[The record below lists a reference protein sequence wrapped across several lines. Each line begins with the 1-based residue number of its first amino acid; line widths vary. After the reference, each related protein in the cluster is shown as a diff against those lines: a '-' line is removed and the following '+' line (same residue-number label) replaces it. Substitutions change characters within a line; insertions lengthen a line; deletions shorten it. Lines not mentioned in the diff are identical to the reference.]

1 LSIVGTK
8 LYDYFQGIPP
18 VPGVVSKTLLP
29 ALAGEVSTLDI
40 LVLVLSQ
47 AAYLAGLVIAARC
60 RFGVVIRRGL
70 TVIVR

>member
-1 LSIVGTK
+1 
-8 LYDYFQGIPP
+8 LYQA
-18 VPGVVSKTLLP
+18 VLLP
-29 ALAGEVSTLDI
+29 TLAGEVSTLDI

-70 TVIVR
+70 TVVRWCRGLCFRLSGVRSISVSL